1 MNNSKGS
8 DCMANEEAKKPS
20 KKRNVTKKQV
30 VLYSYIGVLA
40 VVTVLFGYNVLKYF
54 YLDPLKVAGQPIYG
68 YRTENLQPITDSM
81 ISNAEQV
88 GASQSGVK
96 EIKVTVQGPVVYF
109 DVRVNDGV
117 DVETARAAA
126 EAAAT
131 EFLAQAGDVA
141 KGYTVQLV
149 VSSGDIKTL
158 VETNREEELAY
169 YKEHRLDIVERI
181 VAQAEKYPTAK
192 NIERAQDNINVMPKD
207 YNEKTGQYEA
217 RYPEEKA
224 AFQARI
230 DALTPLTAEEEEEL
244 GEIPYLE
251 VDQSIKP
258 TNISPYPC
266 WGAYDTTTET
276 FEWQ

>member
-117 DVETARAAA
+117 D
-126 EAAAT
+126 
-131 EFLAQAGDVA
+131 
-141 KGYTVQLV
+141 
-149 VSSGDIKTL
+149 
-158 VETNREEELAY
+158 EE
-169 YKEHRLDIVERI
+169 H
-181 VAQAEKYPTAK
+181 Q
-192 NIERAQDNINVMPKD
+192 
-207 YNEKTGQYEA
+207 
-217 RYPEEKA
+217 
-224 AFQARI
+224 FQ
-230 DALTPLTAEEEEEL
+230 
-244 GEIPYLE
+244 
-251 VDQSIKP
+251 
-258 TNISPYPC
+258 
-266 WGAYDTTTET
+266 
-276 FEWQ
+276 